1 MIFNPLY
8 FSETGNNQM
17 LVAKPG
23 KLSSNK
29 YLFSD
34 IVKVVMNSDREQK
47 KLLETNLEGIV
58 KNQLPVIAGI
68 ENSSTQIK
76 LTELSEKDSE
86 KVKLDLAD
94 ILPPEIAELLVSE
107 NIVLNK
113 DQIISYISKEPLE
126 GDLEKFI
133 NRLVGED
140 ILSENLTKETGLFLH
155 LEDLKSAVNIELLKE
170 TDSKQSSE
178 KVIVQTL
185 VVPEKSKLLS
195 LFKSP
200 ENQEVSKSENTNL
213 SSIKIPIDYNS
224 IKSQSEEQNNFK
236 PTLSVYSFKNFE
248 QNISTL
254 VGDNKDSLKLELV
267 NTNLVA
273 SNKNNFSVNIPL
285 EKISFIPSEL
295 KTNSSKTLPN
305 ANIIQEIKSNSND
318 SNKLETLKNSL
329 EKEFSVTK
337 ITIVKKQD
345 NLFGEINSKENIK
358 ENRIEPDLRKI
369 NFNEMYKSDKSQFRL
384 LKNILNNSEA
394 SIKVSNPKLNLINQI
409 EPKINGQL
417 KSDLKITNQNVSN
430 NENKIAKDNSKSNLK
445 LEKLVNEN
453 NLQKVNLKSENV
465 ITGTKTPE
473 KILDIQKNVNK
484 ANGEINLVK
493 EEKTEIK
500 SASDIKIKENPN
512 VKVDEKSV
520 SSENSKEQKLNNQT
534 QDYFKKFVIGKN
546 ELTKVDS
553 RKSAKIDTQPNEI
566 IRNTKVINENNET
579 IKTHKSLDI
588 QKDEIV
594 QNIKDINEISESSK
608 THKNINV
615 QKNEI
620 DLKTVNLKETL
631 KETNVNA
638 KTLPQDIKNQNN
650 EVKISET
657 SKSVISKQDNSFA
670 KEIKTS
676 EEPIK
681 TSLKVNNEK
690 ENIIVKNEKYIVD
703 ETKSIKTDD
712 VKKYEVNNDATE
724 KVPNK
729 NIQQSISDSKEKIS
743 ETKSESNNS
752 KEVKENSTKSSAN
765 EKSNFIEKSNVVEPR
780 QDLKSFAKKE
790 IENEVSETQKVASNN
805 KKVEFLPNEESR
817 KLSVKVKSNVKT
829 ITNKDEDISTNK
841 SIKSSSEQIDSS
853 KDETKNNLTDNS
865 KQNLFST
872 EKNIIKPHHEINF
885 DSIVKD
891 ELKKEVE
898 LTNKTNLEND
908 SSKAHKVVKSTEII
922 KELSKFISNQEK
934 GSLTFDIKPES
945 LGKMKITLTTVEN
958 VLKASIEVDN
968 EQAKGMVERNVE
980 KLQEELSKNGIQ
992 LSSLNISL
1000 GQPKNHKGEKRTNT
1014 KNNSN
1019 ENQTETDK
1027 IDFEEDK
1034 KTKTLGYNTYEY
1046 IA

>member
-23 KLSSNK
+23 KLSNNK

-47 KLLETNLEGIV
+47 KLLETDLEGIV
-58 KNQLPVIAGI
+58 KNQLPIIAGI

-94 ILPPEIAELLVSE
+94 ILPPEIAELLVSDS
-107 NIVLNK
+107 IVLNK

-133 NRLVGED
+133 NGLVGEE
-140 ILSENLTKETGLFLH
+140 ILSENLTQETGLFLH

-170 TDSKQSSE
+170 TDAKQTAE

-195 LFKSP
+195 LFKGT
-200 ENQEVSKSENTNL
+200 ENKEVSDSVNKNL

-236 PTLSVYSFKNFE
+236 PTLSVYSFKNSE

-285 EKISFIPSEL
+285 EKISFIPSEF
-295 KTNSSKTLPN
+295 KTKSSETLPN

-329 EKEFSVTK
+329 DKEFSVTK

-345 NLFGEINSKENIK
+345 NLLGEISSKEKIK
-358 ENRIEPDLRKI
+358 DNRIDPDLRKI
-369 NFNEMYKSDKSQFRL
+369 NFNEIYKSDKSQFRL
-384 LKNILNNSEA
+384 LKNVLNNSEA

-409 EPKINGQL
+409 EPKINDQL

-430 NENKIAKDNSKSNLK
+430 NENKIAADNSKSNLK
-445 LEKLVNEN
+445 LEKIVNEN

-465 ITGTKTPE
+465 IAGTKTSE
-473 KILDIQKNVNK
+473 KILDIQKNVTK
-484 ANGEINLVK
+484 VNGEINLVK
-493 EEKTEIK
+493 EEKTEVK
-500 SASDIKIKENPN
+500 SASEIKVKENPN

-520 SSENSKEQKLNNQT
+520 SNENSKEQKLNNQT
-534 QDYFKKFVIGKN
+534 QDYFKKFVNGKN
-546 ELTKVDS
+546 EITEVDS
-553 RKSAKIDTQPNEI
+553 KKSAKVDTQPNEI
-566 IRNTKVINENNET
+566 IRNTKAINENSET
-579 IKTHKSLDI
+579 IKTHKNVDV
-588 QKDEIV
+588 QKDEII
-594 QNIKDINEISESSK
+594 QNKKDINENGESSK

-620 DLKTVNLKETL
+620 ELKTVNHKEVP
-631 KETNVNA
+631 KEVKLET
-638 KTLPQDIKNQNN
+638 KIEPQEIKNQNS

-657 SKSVISKQDNSFA
+657 FKSEITKQSDAPN
-670 KEIKTS
+670 KEVKSIN
-676 EEPIK
+676 EPIK
-681 TSLKVNNEK
+681 LNQKVISEK
-690 ENIIVKNEKYIVD
+690 EHSNVKTEKNTED
-703 ETKSIKTDD
+703 ETKYIKTDE
-712 VKKYEVNNDATE
+712 VKKDVNE
-724 KVPNK
+724 KVITR
-729 NIQQSISDSKEKIS
+729 NIQQVSS
-743 ETKSESNNS
+743 ETKDNNSEIKSEINNS
-752 KEVKENSTKSSAN
+752 KELKENSAKNNTSEKNNLVEKTN
-765 EKSNFIEKSNVVEPR
+765 EVELK
-780 QDLKSFAKKE
+780 DNLKSYTKKE
-790 IENEVSETQKVASNN
+790 IVYEVSETQKVTNTI
-805 KKVEFLPNEESR
+805 KKVELLPNEESR
-817 KLSVKVKSNVKT
+817 KLSVKVKNNVKT
-829 ITNKDEDISTNK
+829 ILNKDEEVSVHK
-841 SIKSSSEQIDSS
+841 QIKVSSELVDSN
-853 KDETKNNLTDNS
+853 KEDTKQNLTDSS
-865 KQNLFST
+865 KQNLVSVD
-872 EKNIIKPHHEINF
+872 KNIIKPHHEINF

-891 ELKKEVE
+891 EIKKEMD
-898 LTNKTNLEND
+898 LTNKTNFENE
-908 SSKAHKVVKSTEII
+908 SSKAHKAVKSAEII

-945 LGKMKITLTTVEN
+945 LGKMKITLTTIDN
-958 VLKASIEVDN
+958 ALKASIEVDN
-968 EQAKGMVERNVE
+968 EQAKHLVERNVE
-980 KLQEELSKNGIQ
+980 KLQEELSKSGIQ

-1000 GQPKNHKGEKRTNT
+1000 GQPKNHKNEKRTNT
-1014 KNNSN
+1014 KNDLN
-1019 ENQTETDK
+1019 ENQFEAEN
-1027 IDFEEDK
+1027 IDFNEDK